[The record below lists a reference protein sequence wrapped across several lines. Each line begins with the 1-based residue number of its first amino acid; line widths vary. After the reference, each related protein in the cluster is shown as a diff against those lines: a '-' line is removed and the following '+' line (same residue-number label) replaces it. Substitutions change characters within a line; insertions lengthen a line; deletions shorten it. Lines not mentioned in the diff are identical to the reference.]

1 MNETDVTDWVP
12 IGLHSARFEAPDL
25 LCTRAVGVI
34 SGPEVVELSRLIVQ
48 WTKDL
53 PVVYWIAEIS
63 QFEHYSGAAV
73 RAASTHAQGV
83 ISKTRAI
90 VYVGGNYRQRAAIS
104 VVLKAMEL
112 LRMVVV
118 VHVPEIAF
126 LDSEDEARAFMD
138 KVRQRQKSVAP

>member
-1 MNETDVTDWVP
+1 MNESDATDWVV
-12 IGLHSARFEAPDL
+12 IGSHSARFEAPDL
-25 LCTRAVGVI
+25 LRTRAVGVL
-34 SGPEVVELSRLIVQ
+34 GEPETVELSRLIMQ
-48 WTKDL
+48 WSKDAR
-53 PVVYWIAEIS
+53 VVYWIADIS

-73 RAASTHAQGV
+73 RAVSTHAQGV

-112 LRMVVV
+112 LRMFVV

-126 LDSEDEARAFMD
+126 LDSEDEARAFID
-138 KVRQRQKSVAP
+138 KVRQRQASVAP